1 MRIVIVGGGLAA
13 ATAATELREQGFDG
27 EISLFAAEDRLPY
40 ERPPLSKSVLMGQKE
55 PDSAF
60 CHDRSWYDEH
70 DVDLHTGERV
80 TAIDTAA
87 RTVTTDRGDTTSYDA
102 LLLATGAQ
110 PRHLPEADAV
120 GALYLRTMD
129 ESSALKARLAPGTR
143 VVVIGAGWIGLE
155 VTSAAR
161 TAGADVTVVEM
172 ADLPLQAVLG
182 DEVAT
187 VFADLHREHGVDL
200 RLSTKVTGIDRD
212 GDRVVVH
219 TDGGDVE
226 GDVLV
231 VGIGAIPDTA
241 LAEAAGLDVDN
252 GVLVD
257 AGLRTSDEHVWA
269 VGDLARQ
276 DHPTLGRL
284 RVEHWD
290 NAIEQAKVAARNMAG
305 GDEPYDRQPYF
316 FTDQYDLGME
326 YVGHGAPGDEVAT
339 RGDVAGRVFKAY
351 WLRDGV
357 VAAAMQ
363 VNDWDASDELWSV
376 VGSELSR
383 DPA

>member
-129 ESSALKARLAPGTR
+129 ESAALKARLAPGTR

-269 VGDLARQ
+269 VGDLARH

-363 VNDWDASDELWSV
+363 VNDWDASDEIRAA
-376 VGSELSR
+376 VGKPLP
-383 DPA
+383 D

>member
-102 LLLATGAQ
+102 LLLAAGAQ
-110 PRHLPEADAV
+110 PRHLPEADAA

-129 ESSALKARLAPGTR
+129 ESAALKARLAPGTR

-172 ADLPLQAVLG
+172 ADLPLQRVLG

-200 RLSTKVTGIDRD
+200 RLATKVTGIERD

-269 VGDLARQ
+269 VGDLARH

-363 VNDWDASDELWSV
+363 VNDWDASDEIRAA
-376 VGSELSR
+376 VGKPLP
-383 DPA
+383 D